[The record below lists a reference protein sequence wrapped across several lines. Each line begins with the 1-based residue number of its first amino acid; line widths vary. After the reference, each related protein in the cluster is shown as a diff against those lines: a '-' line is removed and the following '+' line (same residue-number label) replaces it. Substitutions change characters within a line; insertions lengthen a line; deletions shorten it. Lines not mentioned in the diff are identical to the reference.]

1 MLMKIDSHQHYWHYQ
16 PQAFPWI
23 DEHMQVLRQDLLP
36 AHSRPAMAAC
46 GMDAAVAVQARSAP
60 DETDFLLGLA
70 AHDPRIVG
78 VVGWVDL
85 AAPGLAAQLDK
96 WVGQRALRGFRHI
109 LQDESD
115 LTTLIGDPAFNRGV
129 ALLQERHLVYDV
141 LVFDY
146 QLPAV
151 VDFCAQHDGH
161 WLVLD
166 HVGKPAVRDWSTA
179 AEVSRR
185 WMACIQKLA
194 TMPHMMCKLSGLV
207 TETGWRHAVGVQPA
221 DASVIHACFD
231 RALAAFGPHRVMF
244 GSDWPV
250 CRLAAAYESVHA
262 LAQAWATS
270 RLTRP
275 EQEAFWGG
283 NAARC
288 YGLPVRTA
296 AP

>member
-1 MLMKIDSHQHYWHYQ
+1 MPMKIDSHQHYWHFQ

-46 GMDAAVAVQARSAP
+46 GVDTAVAVQARSAP

-70 AHDPRIVG
+70 AHDSRIVG

-85 AAPGLAAQLDK
+85 AAPGLAAQLDQ
-96 WVGQRALRGFRHI
+96 WAGQRALRGFRHI
-109 LQDESD
+109 LQDEPD

-141 LVFDY
+141 LVFDH

-151 VDFCAQHDGH
+151 VDFCARHDGH

-166 HVGKPAVRDWSTA
+166 HAGKPAVRDWSTT

-185 WMACIQKLA
+185 WAARIQELA
-194 TMPHMMCKLSGLV
+194 SMPHVMCKLSGLV
-207 TETGWRHAVGVQPA
+207 TETDWRHAAGVQPA
-221 DASVIHACFD
+221 DESVIHACFD

-270 RLTRP
+270 RLTQP
-275 EQEAFWGG
+275 EQETFWSG

-288 YGLPVRTA
+288 YGLPVPTA